1 MVIGSGVAGSQ
12 AAETLREREPD
23 ARVTILGHIQRGG
36 SPSAI
41 DRILA
46 SRMGEAAI
54 EALIE
59 GQRNVM
65 IGIHN
70 DEVVYVPFSEAI
82 KKDKPLDKS
91 LIKVLDELSI

>member
-1 MVIGSGVAGSQ
+1 
-12 AAETLREREPD
+12 
-23 ARVTILGHIQRGG
+23 
-36 SPSAI
+36 
-41 DRILA
+41 
-46 SRMGEAAI
+46 
-54 EALIE
+54 
-59 GQRNVM
+59 M